1 VKPASH
7 NRFYLSPYYPVF
19 GSRLVMIGDPCR
31 DENVR
36 NGFLAGPFGDFAGS
50 PLAHGSHL
58 AHAWLTPPV
67 GGGLDTLAVA
77 GAGVR

>member
-7 NRFYLSPYYPVF
+7 NRFYPSPYYPVF

-36 NGFLAGPFGDFAGS
+36 NGFSNGRLAISPARRLDQPAAAPASGLKSGLVPRTARREQVGS
-50 PLAHGSHL
+50 RA
-58 AHAWLTPPV
+58 
-67 GGGLDTLAVA
+67 
-77 GAGVR
+77 